1 MITTILILICLIGVP
16 AKAQL
21 QPDTIAERLRLQSE
35 LYPNEKL
42 HLHTDRSLYAGKDT
56 IWFKAYLVNAL
67 DYMQKIDSRYIYTEL
82 VNPFGETVC
91 RIKIRPDKKQPVP
104 RLPSF
109 G

>member
-42 HLHTDRSLYAGKDT
+42 HLHTDRSLYAGH
-56 IWFKAYLVNAL
+56 AEN
-67 DYMQKIDSRYIYTEL
+67 
-82 VNPFGETVC
+82 
-91 RIKIRPDKKQPVP
+91 
-104 RLPSF
+104 
-109 G
+109 